1 MEINDIFI
9 NCFNILTIKSLLLV
23 AVLFAIYLFDVTGKE
38 CSLYTGKFNTNERL
52 QFGLKC
58 VHKCHLFEADIFRML
73 VWLRDWMKDGDE

>member
-38 CSLYTGKFNTNERL
+38 CSLYTNKFSAI
-52 QFGLKC
+52 QKMF
-58 VHKCHLFEADIFRML
+58 VQP
-73 VWLRDWMKDGDE
+73 V